1 VSGLQTAGGSQ
12 AALPGWLHPGR
23 AGALKLG
30 NQVLAT
36 FGELHPRVLAAL
48 DVKGPM
54 VACEVFL
61 DRIPQPKKKGT
72 ARTLLRPSPFQ
83 PVERDFAFLV
93 DAAVSAETVLR
104 AVRNADKDLIVDVG
118 LFDVYTGAG
127 VGDGQKSLA
136 LSVTLQPRMAT
147 LTDAEIE
154 AVAAKVVAAVE
165 KACGG
170 RLRA

>member
-1 VSGLQTAGGSQ
+1 L
-12 AALPGWLHPGR
+12 R
-23 AGALKLG
+23 LG

-48 DVKGPM
+48 DVKGPV
-54 VACEVFL
+54 VACEVL
-61 DRIPQPKKKGT
+61 LERVPAPKKKGT
-72 ARTLLRPSPFQ
+72 ARPAFKPSAFQ
-83 PVERDFAFLV
+83 PVERDFAFIV
-93 DAAVSAETVLR
+93 GADVAAETVLR
-104 AVRNADKDLIVDVG
+104 AIRNVDKELISDVG

-127 VGDGQKSLA
+127 VGEGQKSLA
-136 LSVTLQPRMAT
+136 LSVTLQPRAAT

-154 AVAAKVVAAVE
+154 AVADKIVAAVE